1 MSTQNYRRSKRNLD
15 VNKNSNMSD
24 DVISISSTEEPEED
38 VADSRYVKKSDHSS
52 SEGSQSVKIK
62 TEPGIEESPNQ
73 NILQRIVPHDSLC

>member
-38 VADSRYVKKSDHSS
+38 VADSRYVKKVTIRL
-52 SEGSQSVKIK
+52 QKVL
-62 TEPGIEESPNQ
+62 NQ
-73 NILQRIVPHDSLC
+73 LK